1 LKKYEYK
8 TVTVKQKMNLIKPT
22 EYKDFEKVLNEE
34 GMQGWKVRQ
43 VIYPTLERIIVIF
56 EREII

>member
-1 LKKYEYK
+1 MKKYEYK

-22 EYKDFEKVLNEE
+22 EYKDFEKILNEE

-43 VIYPTLERIIVIF
+43 IIHPTLERIIVIF
-56 EREII
+56 EREIL